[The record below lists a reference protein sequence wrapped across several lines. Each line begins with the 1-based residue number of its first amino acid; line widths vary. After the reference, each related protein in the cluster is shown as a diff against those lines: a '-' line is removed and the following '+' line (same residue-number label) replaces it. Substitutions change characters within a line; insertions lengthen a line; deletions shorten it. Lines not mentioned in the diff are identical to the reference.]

1 MTNQG
6 TNGSQLQAAN
16 RMKYINSGTIW
27 VFWEGEPSELIS
39 KCIETIRAN
48 NIHRR
53 VVVLSKETLPL
64 FLDPED
70 YPTFYDEENSGKLRQ
85 GTVDDFSSIQY
96 LADWVRIVLLENYG
110 GVWFDASVICTSA
123 VEMWMAKRTGEEGKE
138 PTMAIDENKITM
150 FNGCFNPKVHGNW
163 AMAVARNGH
172 PLLKA
177 WREEFASIL
186 RQAGPRNVPTKFCTE
201 AFEMYPSLEEI
212 WFGNSYSGAG
222 PPLPYLWVYLC
233 LQVVLLKQP
242 NLHATVFLHQS
253 ANGPMYR
260 NFKINVEEG
269 VTNAAEISM
278 KKAEHLASL
287 PLNESDHDQFFIK
300 LVGSDRRP
308 IQSHM
313 ASGNYQEGSAIDR
326 LCRVPRRSIRFGS
339 FLRRSVMI
347 SPMNVV
353 MME

>member
-1 MTNQG
+1 MTMTNQG
-6 TNGSQLQAAN
+6 TNNTQLQLQAAN

-27 VFWEGEPSELIS
+27 MFWEGTLSELIS

-96 LADWVRIVLLENYG
+96 LADWVRITLLEKYG
-110 GVWFDASVICTSA
+110 GVWLDASVICTSA
-123 VEMWMAKRTGEEGKE
+123 VEMWMAKRTGEEGE
-138 PTMAIDENKITM
+138 ELTMAIDENKITM
-150 FNGCFNPKVHGNW
+150 FNSYFNPKVHGNW

-177 WREEFASIL
+177 WREEFALIL
-186 RQAGPRNVPTKFCTE
+186 REAGPRNVPKKFCTE

-222 PPLPYLWVYLC
+222 PPLPYLWVYLLTFMQQSSFTSPPMVQC
-233 LQVVLLKQP
+233 I
-242 NLHATVFLHQS
+242 ATL
-253 ANGPMYR
+253 
-260 NFKINVEEG
+260 
-269 VTNAAEISM
+269 
-278 KKAEHLASL
+278 
-287 PLNESDHDQFFIK
+287 
-300 LVGSDRRP
+300 
-308 IQSHM
+308 
-313 ASGNYQEGSAIDR
+313 
-326 LCRVPRRSIRFGS
+326 RST
-339 FLRRSVMI
+339 
-347 SPMNVV
+347 
-353 MME
+353 

>member
-6 TNGSQLQAAN
+6 TYGSQLRAGN

-27 VFWEGEPSELIS
+27 MFWEGRPSELIL

-53 VVVLSKETLPL
+53 VVVLSKETLSL

-70 YPTFYDEENSGKLRQ
+70 YPTFYDEENTDKLRQ
-85 GTVDDFSSIQY
+85 GTADDFSSNQY
-96 LADWVRIVLLENYG
+96 LADWVRITLLEKYG
-110 GVWFDASVICTSA
+110 GVWLDASVICTGA
-123 VEMWMAKRTGEEGKE
+123 VEMWMAKRTVEEGEE

-150 FNGCFNPKVHGNW
+150 FNMHANPRVHGNW

-177 WREEFASIL
+177 WREEFALIL
-186 RQAGPRNVPTKFCTE
+186 REAGPRNVPTKFCTE

-212 WFGNSYSGAG
+212 WFGNSYSGGG

-242 NLHATVFLHQS
+242 NLHETVFLRQS
-253 ANGPMYR
+253 VTGPMYR
-260 NFKINVEEG
+260 RFKINVEEG
-269 VTNAAEISM
+269 VTDAAEISR
-278 KKAEHLASL
+278 KTAEHLASL
-287 PLNESDHDQFFIK
+287 PFDETNHDQFFIK
-300 LVGSDRRP
+300 LVGSDRPP
-308 IQSHM
+308 IQSFM

-347 SPMNVV
+347 SPMDVV
-353 MME
+353 V